1 MDEQYICEKMSDGTE
16 MNCAYYKVSLM
27 KDVHSNKW
35 RQLDLIKMILR
46 PVHNQTVWH
55 SQQWY
60 NSNDDNEWMGAWNC

>member
-1 MDEQYICEKMSDGTE
+1 MSDGTE

-35 RQLDLIKMILR
+35 RQLDLIKMILW